1 MKTIAFI
8 LLQTSTIKTEVNTI
22 FSDIIVPVTALL
34 ILITAIGG
42 LVAALIKGSR
52 ENDSMKDA
60 FMDVGKI
67 VALVVVI
74 LIAIAAIAALITSK
88 LSSVRV
94 L

>member
-8 LLQTSTIKTEVNTI
+8 LLQTSNVKSEINTI
-22 FSDIIVPVTALL
+22 FSDIVIPVTGLL
-34 ILITAIGG
+34 ILVTAIGG
-42 LVAALIKGSR
+42 LVAALIKGSG
-52 ENDSMKDA
+52 ENNSMKDA

-74 LIAIAAIAALITSK
+74 LIAIGAIAGFIATK
-88 LSSVRV
+88 LTSVRV